1 MKALRNEKILITGVS
16 GQIAFPIAAYLAGDN
31 EVWGIARF
39 RDEAARK
46 RVEAAGVIAR
56 SVDLAEGDFSGLPD
70 DFTYVLHLAVF
81 QQSKPDYDWA
91 LKVNAEGTGFLMSR
105 FRKARAF
112 LVMSTCS
119 VYARPADPSRPVREA
134 DPLGVAVTP
143 HAPTY
148 SVSKIAQEAVARFA
162 ARQWNIPTVIP
173 RMNVSYGPNG
183 GLPAYLFDMML
194 AGKPVPIEADYPSV
208 CNPIYQED
216 INAQVARLLAVASV
230 PATIVNWGGDEP
242 VDMRDVCLYMGQIAE
257 LEVKFQP
264 VRGFIQHV
272 WIDNTRRRELIGECT
287 VGWRE
292 GMRRMIAVRHPEVKL
307 P

>member
-1 MKALRNEKILITGVS
+1 MKVLRNEKILITGVS
-16 GQIAFPIAAYLAGDN
+16 GQIAFPIAAYLAKDN

-46 RVEAAGVIAR
+46 RVEAAGITAR
-56 SVDLAEGDFSGLPD
+56 SVDLASGDFTGLPD

-81 QQSKPDYDWA
+81 QQSTPDYDWA
-91 LKVNAEGTGFLMSR
+91 LKVNAEGTGLLMSR

-119 VYARPADPSRPVREA
+119 VYARPPDPGRPVREM
-134 DPLGVAVTP
+134 DPLGVAATP

-162 ARQWNIPTVIP
+162 ARQWHIPTVIP

-194 AGKPVPIEADYPSV
+194 AGKSVPIEAEYPSI
-208 CNPIYQED
+208 CNPIYQDD
-216 INAQVARLLAVASV
+216 INAQVAGLLAAASV
-230 PATIVNWGGDEP
+230 PATIVNWGGDEA
-242 VDMRDVCLYMGQIAE
+242 VDIRDVCQYMGQVTG

-264 VRGFIQHV
+264 IRGFIQHV
-272 WIDNTRRRELIGECT
+272 QIDNTRRRELIGDCM

-292 GMRRMIAVRHPEVKL
+292 GMRRMIAARHPEVKL
-307 P
+307 R